1 MSVDNIYPY
10 SSNKLLI
17 RYSFRYTEIEYVY
30 PHSYYKLWVRHSF
43 SYTEIESQCN
53 KYPWSFENISW
64 IENIYFITPANL
76 RQNGSLVIW
85 GSQILKDP
93 SHYHSLTPK
102 LKTEKLKLKTSY
114 CITLLWHL
122 PEYHRTSS
130 IEWIMTKKLR
140 NSSNLHC
147 LISKHMEWKL
157 NGLKVRCEPHD
168 IVWTLGPESITHA
181 HICARPYAFQSFTAE
196 ETKFFWFWRT
206 KMIL

>member
-93 SHYHSLTPK
+93 SLYHSLTPK
-102 LKTEKLKLKTSY
+102 LKNREIKAQDFILHNTSVTFTRVPQNIFHRVNNDQEVEKQLKPPLSNLKTY
-114 CITLLWHL
+114 GVKT
-122 PEYHRTSS
+122 
-130 IEWIMTKKLR
+130 EWT
-140 NSSNLHC
+140 
-147 LISKHMEWKL
+147 
-157 NGLKVRCEPHD
+157 
-168 IVWTLGPESITHA
+168 
-181 HICARPYAFQSFTAE
+181 
-196 ETKFFWFWRT
+196 
-206 KMIL
+206 